1 MKLLNFSKLD
11 DGNPSLL
18 LYELIPVKLL
28 TNTLISSY
36 NNTDEEKGFK
46 TDQSIKLLQPQLSF
60 DEVQLKTFRPA
71 CSAVRA
77 HVSQPSETFLHIS
90 ISFSRFGYL
99 YWRICHKVWPSLCHS
114 VKVNPLKIICKRRFV
129 SLFVVILLNIL
140 NSYLVCHFF
149 CNKPFIELR

>member
-77 HVSQPSETFLHIS
+77 QVSQPSETFLHIS
-90 ISFSRFGYL
+90 ISISRFG
-99 YWRICHKVWPSLCHS
+99 KSLLADLS
-114 VKVNPLKIICKRRFV
+114 Q
-129 SLFVVILLNIL
+129 SLAVTLSLGE
-140 NSYLVCHFF
+140 S
-149 CNKPFIELR
+149 